1 MQKNVSATANVASVT
16 PTQVNSAGTTAVFNV
31 IPGTRPQAKETESL
45 VNQLRD
51 EVLPKSHVT
60 SYVTGTT
67 AATVDFSE
75 RITSRIAWLIVVVV
89 AIAFLLLTAAFR
101 SVVVAAK
108 AAILNLLSIG
118 AAYGV
123 IVAIF
128 QWGWGASLIGLHTTL
143 PIPAYVPM
151 LVFAIVFGLSMD
163 YEVFLLSR
171 VREAWVATRDPRRS
185 VAIGIGGTAR
195 VITTAA
201 AIMVVVFASFVL
213 NTDPT
218 VKMLAIGMAF
228 AVLIDASLVRMI
240 LVPSVMALLG
250 EHAWWMPGWLEPL
263 VPNLQLEGSAP
274 VAAAP
279 PASPPKA
286 AL

>member
-1 MQKNVSATANVASVT
+1 
-16 PTQVNSAGTTAVFNV
+16 V